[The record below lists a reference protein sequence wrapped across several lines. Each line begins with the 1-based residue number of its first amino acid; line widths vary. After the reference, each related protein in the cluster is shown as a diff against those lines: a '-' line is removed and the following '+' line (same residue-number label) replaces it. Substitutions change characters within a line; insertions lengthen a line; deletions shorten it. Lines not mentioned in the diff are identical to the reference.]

1 MNTLAFCTIKYSS
14 NISAMKIFFVFLIG
28 ILTSFQIQ
36 AQSFNKARLDS
47 FFDLLEAKDRFMG
60 SVAISKQ
67 GKVIYSR
74 SLGWADVSKKQKV
87 NENTLYRIGSISKTF
102 TAVLVMKAV
111 EAGKL
116 QLDQKLRIFFPE
128 QPNAEKITIEHLLR
142 HQSGIANFTDDSGYL
157 SWNTTPQSMDELS
170 ARIAAMGS
178 VFEPGFKSEY
188 SNSNYVLLT
197 YILQKVMGSDFSTL
211 LERYITQPL
220 GLKNTRLGGKIDLS
234 RNECKS
240 YGFGDGW
247 VEESETDMSIP
258 LGAGA
263 IISTPSDLVK
273 FSDALMGGKLLKPES
288 FKRMCTLDR
297 GFGFGLFSI
306 PFYEMNAFGHT
317 GGIDGFRS
325 VFSFFQEADVSFA
338 LFSNGARIDMNDV
351 SIAVLSALF
360 EKPFSL
366 PAFSDYAPQGAD
378 LQPLTGLY
386 ASSQMPLKIT
396 VSLTGNALAAQA
408 TGQSAFPLEA
418 IAPNRFQFLP
428 AGIEMIFN
436 PAEQSM
442 ILNQGGATFQ
452 FKKEIAK

>member
-1 MNTLAFCTIKYSS
+1 MSTK
-14 NISAMKIFFVFLIG
+14 ISYLLLFLFTMQLSVKG
-28 ILTSFQIQ
+28 QQ
-36 AQSFNKARLDS
+36 FNKAKLDS
-47 FFDLLEAKDRFMG
+47 FFDILEAKDRFMG
-60 SVAISKQ
+60 SVAVSKQ
-67 GKVIYSR
+67 GKIIYRR
-74 SLGWADVSKKQKV
+74 SLGWADFSKKQKV

-111 EAGKL
+111 EEGKL
-116 QLDQKLRIFFPE
+116 QLDQKLRSFFPD

-142 HQSGIANFTDDSGYL
+142 HQSGIANFTDDSSYL
-157 SWNTTPQSMDELS
+157 SWNTTPQSIDELT

-178 VFEPGFKSEY
+178 VFEPGIKSEY

-197 YILQKVMGSDFSTL
+197 YILQKVMGSYFSTL
-211 LERYITQPL
+211 LEHYITKPL
-220 GLKNTRLGGKIDLS
+220 GLKNTRLGGKIDVS
-234 RNECKS
+234 QNECKS
-240 YGFGDGW
+240 YGFGKSW
-247 VEESETDMSIP
+247 VEETETDMSIP

-263 IISTPSDLVK
+263 VVSTPSDLVK

-288 FKRMCTLDR
+288 FKLMCTLDR

-317 GGIDGFRS
+317 GGIDGFTS
-325 VFSFFQEADVSFA
+325 VFSFFKEADLSFA
-338 LFSNGARIDMNDV
+338 LTSNGARIDNNEV

-366 PAFSDYAPQGAD
+366 PEFSDYAPQLAD
-378 LQPLTGLY
+378 LEPLTGLY
-386 ASSQMPLKIT
+386 TSSQMPLKIT
-396 VSLTGNALAAQA
+396 VSLSGATLSAQA
-408 TGQSAFPLEA
+408 TGQSAFPLDP

-442 ILNQGGATFQ
+442 TLNQGGATFQ
-452 FKKEIAK
+452 FKKEPTK